1 MSWFPGAMGLAARLP
16 VTLHLSADRHAHLRI
31 EPGAMTRLF
40 CAPAAQATKRGKPL
54 THPLACATD
63 EGTNATPW
71 QMEWSGVARQHL
83 THSSTHSRKRASSL
97 PSASSTKRQWS
108 RVTTSARGES
118 SRAYNLSVATA
129 TQRSP
134 LYAGAQTLQATERGL
149 GIF

>member
-1 MSWFPGAMGLAARLP
+1 
-16 VTLHLSADRHAHLRI
+16 
-31 EPGAMTRLF
+31 MTRLF
-40 CAPAAQATKRGKPL
+40 RAPAAQATKRGKPL

-71 QMEWSGVARQHL
+71 QMKYSGVARQAP
-83 THSSTHSRKRASSL
+83 HSLFNAQPKESASSL

-108 RVTTSARGES
+108 RVATSARGQLT
-118 SRAYNLSVATA
+118 RAYNFSVATA

-134 LYAGAQTLQATERGL
+134 LYEGAQTLQATERGL

>member
-1 MSWFPGAMGLAARLP
+1 MGLAARLP

-71 QMEWSGVARQHL
+71 QMKYSGVARQHL
-83 THSSTHSRKRASSL
+83 THSSTHSRKRALPACLLHPL
-97 PSASSTKRQWS
+97 PSVNGVVSQHPPMGS
-108 RVTTSARGES
+108 R
-118 SRAYNLSVATA
+118 
-129 TQRSP
+129 
-134 LYAGAQTLQATERGL
+134 L
-149 GIF
+149 GRIIFL